1 VTDIHLLVE
10 WLAMRVYM
18 RELPVLLVLV
28 FPTHKTGKLFELN
41 MLIIINTA
49 NLQDDIDVI
58 N

>member
-1 VTDIHLLVE
+1 MLVE

-18 RELPVLLVLV
+18 REMPVLLVLV
-28 FPTHKTGKLFELN
+28 FPTLKPGKLLELN

-49 NLQDDIDVI
+49 NLPDDIDAI